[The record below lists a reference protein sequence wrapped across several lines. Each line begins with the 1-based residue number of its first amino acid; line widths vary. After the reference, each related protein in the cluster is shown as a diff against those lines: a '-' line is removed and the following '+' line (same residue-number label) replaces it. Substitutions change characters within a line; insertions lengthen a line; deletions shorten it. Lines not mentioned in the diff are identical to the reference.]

1 MDSKTLALILVAIV
15 IVLVA
20 VGAVLYERRRRS
32 EKLKE
37 KFGPEYDRL
46 VSQHGDPQRA
56 ETVLSEREKRVSQ
69 LKLHTLPATEQSRYV
84 QQWTFVQ
91 KQFVDDP
98 RGAVNEADRL
108 VTDVMNAR
116 GYPMSEFGQRADD
129 ISVHYPNTVQNYRAA
144 HDIVLRQG
152 KGQASTE
159 DLRKAMVH
167 FRSLFDELLGVSGL
181 AHKEV
186 VA

>member
-1 MDSKTLALILVAIV
+1 MDSKTLALSLVAV
-15 IVLVA
+15 VVVLVA
-20 VGAVLYERRRRS
+20 VVAVIFGRRRRS
-32 EKLKE
+32 AKLKE

-46 VSQHGDPQRA
+46 VSQYGDPQRA

-69 LKLHTLPATEQSRYV
+69 LKLHTLPGTEQNRYL

-108 VTDVMNAR
+108 VADVMNAR
-116 GYPMSEFGQRADD
+116 GYPMSEFRQRADD
-129 ISVHYPNTVQNYRAA
+129 ISVHYPLTVQNYRAA

-152 KGQASTE
+152 TGQASTE
-159 DLRKAMVH
+159 DLRNAMVL
-167 FRSLFDELLGVSGL
+167 FRSLFDDLLGVPGL

-186 VA
+186 IA